1 MAITGNL
8 RTMQL
13 SELLQ
18 WLSMGQK
25 TGTLAI
31 RGTAGEKR
39 IYFQNGRIISSSS
52 TIEREYLG
60 HFLVSYGYI
69 TEEELTKAM
78 EVQEESKILLGK
90 ILVMIGAI
98 AEEDLVELI
107 RLKACETI
115 YDIFLWPEG
124 AFHFLDGEIPQR
136 PMVPIAIDVTGI
148 VMEGLRRY
156 DEWRRLKE
164 RIRSMR
170 DVPTVVAPV
179 SVESLA
185 EPQRVILRAID
196 GVRTLAE
203 IAEATHNPDFP
214 VAKLVFDL
222 LESGHVELAG
232 GPSGAAPKSSE
243 LTPEDPYETVFEE
256 AASPH
261 FEGVP
266 DTADELS
273 IPPPPAAPQNAPQ
286 KDFTRFLRRAP
297 ESGAPGLRPAGPVTT
312 SMAAPVAAP
321 PAAPPPSTSFRPAP
335 PAPAPVRPPASG
347 SLNAADRAASLLE
360 VGAPPA
366 SAPWPAPAASGTF
379 RPPSSGSFRPP
390 ASGAVRPPSSGS
402 FRPPASAAT
411 RGPSSTS
418 FGTSPPSSSAG
429 FPAPLPGA
437 SGGLVSPTAVPS
449 LTRPMEELMSWSFT
463 PNEAFILSR
472 INGLWDVRSIA
483 KISPFPEG
491 EVLRVFEKLHD
502 GGLIRWR

>member
-1 MAITGNL
+1 
-8 RTMQL
+8 MQL

-31 RGTAGEKR
+31 RGGAGEKR

-124 AFHFLDGEIPQR
+124 AFQFIDGEIPQR

-156 DEWRRLKE
+156 DEWQRIRE
-164 RIRSMR
+164 RIRSMKE
-170 DVPTVVAPV
+170 VPAIVAPV
-179 SVESLA
+179 AVDDLA
-185 EPQRVILRAID
+185 EPQRLILRAID
-196 GVRTLAE
+196 GIRSLAE

-214 VAKLVFDL
+214 VARLVFDL
-222 LESGHVELAG
+222 IESGHAELSTGSAV
-232 GPSGAAPKSSE
+232 APKSFD

-256 AASPH
+256 AATPH
-261 FEGVP
+261 FEGIP

-273 IPPPPAAPQNAPQ
+273 VPPPPPDGRPAPP
-286 KDFTRFLRRAP
+286 KDFTRFLRRSP
-297 ESGAPGLRPAGPVTT
+297 ESGTHVMRPPGPVTT

-321 PAAPPPSTSFRPAP
+321 PPAPPPSTSFRPA
-335 PAPAPVRPPASG
+335 AAASGSWRAPASG
-347 SLNAADRAASLLE
+347 SIRPAGPPTSSLFE
-360 VGAPPA
+360 VGAPPVSA
-366 SAPWPAPAASGTF
+366 SFRAAQGP
-379 RPPSSGSFRPP
+379 PPSTGSL
-390 ASGAVRPPSSGS
+390 AAPS
-402 FRPPASAAT
+402 
-411 RGPSSTS
+411 
-418 FGTSPPSSSAG
+418 
-429 FPAPLPGA
+429 PGA
-437 SGGLVSPTAVPS
+437 SGGLVAPTAVPS
-449 LTRPMEELMSWSFT
+449 LTRPMDELMSWSFT

>member
-31 RGTAGEKR
+31 RGGAGEKR

-78 EVQEESKILLGK
+78 EVQEESKILLGR

-124 AFHFLDGEIPQR
+124 AFQFIDGEIPQR

-148 VMEGLRRY
+148 VMEGLRRF
-156 DEWRRLKE
+156 DEWQRIRE
-164 RIRSMR
+164 RVRSMR
-170 DVPTVVAPV
+170 DVPTVIAPV
-179 SVESLA
+179 NVDDLA
-185 EPQRVILRAID
+185 EPQRLILGAMD
-196 GVRTLAE
+196 GIRSLAE
-203 IAEATHNPDFP
+203 IAVATHNSDFP
-214 VAKLVFDL
+214 VAKLAFDL
-222 LESGHVELAG
+222 LESGHVELGPAAEAG
-232 GPSGAAPKSSE
+232 APRSAE

-256 AASPH
+256 AATPH
-261 FEGVP
+261 FDGVT

-273 IPPPPAAPQNAPQ
+273 IPPPPAEGRGASQ
-286 KDFTRFLRRAP
+286 KDFTRFLRRGP
-297 ESGAPGLRPAGPVTT
+297 DSGSHGTRPTGPVTA
-312 SMAAPVAAP
+312 SMAAPVSAP
-321 PAAPPPSTSFRPAP
+321 PPLPPPSTSFRPDP
-335 PAPAPVRPPASG
+335 PASGPPRAPASG
-347 SLNAADRAASLLE
+347 SLRASGPPPSSFLD
-360 VGAPPA
+360 VGAPPGA
-366 SAPWPAPAASGTF
+366 APWPTLP
-379 RPPSSGSFRPP
+379 PPSGAFRT
-390 ASGAVRPPSSGS
+390 AGA
-402 FRPPASAAT
+402 
-411 RGPSSTS
+411 GPSSSASLRTPH
-418 FGTSPPSSSAG
+418 PPSSSQSLQG
-429 FPAPLPGA
+429 PRSGA
-437 SGGLVSPTAVPS
+437 SGSLIAPTSIPA
-449 LTRPMEELMSWSFT
+449 LTRPMDELMSWSFT

-472 INGLWDVRSIA
+472 INGLWDVRSIS

>member
-1 MAITGNL
+1 
-8 RTMQL
+8 MQL

-31 RGTAGEKR
+31 RGGAGEKR

-124 AFHFLDGEIPQR
+124 AFHFIDGEIPQR

-148 VMEGLRRY
+148 VMEGLRRF
-156 DEWRRLKE
+156 DEWQRLRE

-170 DVPTVVAPV
+170 DVPTVVAPDR
-179 SVESLA
+179 ESSRSP
-185 EPQRVILRAID
+185 EPQRIILRAID
-196 GVRTLAE
+196 GVRSLAE

-222 LESGHVELAG
+222 LESGHVELSSE
-232 GPSGAAPKSSE
+232 PAAVAPRSSE

-256 AASPH
+256 AATPH
-261 FEGVP
+261 FEGIS

-273 IPPPPAAPQNAPQ
+273 LPLRLPTAGPRRRRTSPASSAAAPTAARTRSVRRALSRRRWPPRSPAPPP
-286 KDFTRFLRRAP
+286 
-297 ESGAPGLRPAGPVTT
+297 
-312 SMAAPVAAP
+312 
-321 PAAPPPSTSFRPAP
+321 APPPSTSFRPAP
-335 PAPAPVRPPASG
+335 PV
-347 SLNAADRAASLLE
+347 
-360 VGAPPA
+360 
-366 SAPWPAPAASGTF
+366 SA
-379 RPPSSGSFRPP
+379 SFRPP
-390 ASGAVRPPSSGS
+390 ASRGSIRATAGVRRCPAAGLRLDPRLRPVGGVPPRDRRSARDRLPGPQRPPLPLRFRSSQPAGAPLRPPRRLRAAAGARRSSSG
-402 FRPPASAAT
+402 FLGSAA
-411 RGPSSTS
+411 RGLREASSQ
-418 FGTSPPSSSAG
+418 
-429 FPAPLPGA
+429 
-437 SGGLVSPTAVPS
+437 
-449 LTRPMEELMSWSFT
+449 RRR
-463 PNEAFILSR
+463 SR
-472 INGLWDVRSIA
+472 RSR
-483 KISPFPEG
+483 G
-491 EVLRVFEKLHD
+491 
-502 GGLIRWR
+502 RWRS

>member
-31 RGTAGEKR
+31 RGGSGEKR
-39 IYFQNGRIISSSS
+39 VYFQNGRIISSSS

-98 AEEDLVELI
+98 AEDDLVELI
-107 RLKACETI
+107 RIKACETI
-115 YDIFLWPEG
+115 FDIFLWPEG
-124 AFHFLDGEIPQR
+124 AFHFIDGEIPQR
-136 PMVPIAIDVTGI
+136 PMIPIAIDVTGI

-156 DEWRRLKE
+156 DEWQRLKE
-164 RIRSMR
+164 RIVSMH
-170 DVPTVVAPV
+170 DVPAIVAPI
-179 SVESLA
+179 SIESLG
-185 EPQRVILRAID
+185 EPQRIILRAID
-196 GVRTLAE
+196 GVRSLAE

-222 LESGHVELAG
+222 LESGHLTLS
-232 GPSGAAPKSSE
+232 SGVTPPRSSE
-243 LTPEDPYETVFEE
+243 LTPEDPYETVFAE
-256 AASPH
+256 AATPH
-261 FEGVP
+261 YSGVI
-266 DTADELS
+266 DTADELN
-273 IPPPPAAPQNAPQ
+273 IPPPPPPPSDGRPAPP
-286 KDFTRFLRRAP
+286 KDFTRFLRRGP
-297 ESGAPGLRPAGPVTT
+297 DSGTHAGRTQGPITT
-312 SMAAPVAAP
+312 SMPAATFAP
-321 PAAPPPSTSFRPAP
+321 PPAPPPSTSFRPAP
-335 PAPAPVRPPASG
+335 PVAAPVQPPATGSFQAPDRSAAAFLEMGAPPSSVPWPPAPSPAPPPSG
-347 SLNAADRAASLLE
+347 VFRSAPTATT
-360 VGAPPA
+360 PPA
-366 SAPWPAPAASGTF
+366 SATFRAPQSTSQPPAPSY
-379 RPPSSGSFRPP
+379 GSLQ
-390 ASGAVRPPSSGS
+390 
-402 FRPPASAAT
+402 
-411 RGPSSTS
+411 GPSST
-418 FGTSPPSSSAG
+418 GSSSP
-429 FPAPLPGA
+429 FA
-437 SGGLVSPTAVPS
+437 SSAIPS

-491 EVLRVFEKLHD
+491 EVRRVFEKLHD

>member
-31 RGTAGEKR
+31 RGGAGEKR

-124 AFHFLDGEIPQR
+124 AFNFIDGEIPQR
-136 PMVPIAIDVTGI
+136 PMIPIAIDVTGI
-148 VMEGLRRY
+148 VMEWLRRF
-156 DEWRRLKE
+156 DEWQRVKE

-179 SVESLA
+179 SVDTLS

-196 GVRTLAE
+196 GFRTLAG

-222 LESGHVELAG
+222 LESGHLELSQV
-232 GPSGAAPKSSE
+232 PTVAAPRSSE

-256 AASPH
+256 AATPH
-261 FEGVP
+261 FEGIP
-266 DTADELS
+266 DTVDDLN
-273 IPPPPAAPQNAPQ
+273 IPPPPPAARPAAP
-286 KDFTRFLRRAP
+286 KDFTRFLRRGPDSSA
-297 ESGAPGLRPAGPVTT
+297 GFRPQGPVTT
-312 SMAAPVAAP
+312 SMAGAPAFAP
-321 PAAPPPSTSFRPAP
+321 PPAPPPSTSFHP
-335 PAPAPVRPPASG
+335 PPPVSGAFRRPASG
-347 SLNAADRAASLLE
+347 SLRVSGPSSASLLE
-360 VGAPPA
+360 IGAPPA
-366 SAPWPAPAASGTF
+366 SVPWPVSRPSSGTF
-379 RPPSSGSFRPP
+379 RRATTPPKSSDSLRPASPPPSS
-390 ASGAVRPPSSGS
+390 ASGLSVPP
-402 FRPPASAAT
+402 
-411 RGPSSTS
+411 
-418 FGTSPPSSSAG
+418 
-429 FPAPLPGA
+429 PGA
-437 SGGLVSPTAVPS
+437 SGGLIAPTAIPS

>member
-31 RGTAGEKR
+31 RGGSGEKR
-39 IYFQNGRIISSSS
+39 VYFQNGRIISSSS

-107 RLKACETI
+107 RIKACETI

-124 AFHFLDGEIPQR
+124 AFHFIDGEIPQR
-136 PMVPIAIDVTGI
+136 PMIPIAIDVTGI

-156 DEWRRLKE
+156 DEWQRLKE
-164 RIRSMR
+164 RIVSMR
-170 DVPTVVAPV
+170 DVPSIVAPV
-179 SVESLA
+179 AVENLG
-185 EPQRVILRAID
+185 EPQRIILRAID
-196 GVRTLAE
+196 GIRSLAE

-222 LESGHVELAG
+222 LESGHLDLSTG
-232 GPSGAAPKSSE
+232 FAPPRSAE
-243 LTPEDPYETVFEE
+243 LTPEDPYETVFAE
-256 AASPH
+256 AATPH
-261 FEGVP
+261 FEGVL
-266 DTADELS
+266 DTADELN
-273 IPPPPAAPQNAPQ
+273 IPPPPDGRPAPP
-286 KDFTRFLRRAP
+286 KDFTRFLRRGP
-297 ESGAPGLRPAGPVTT
+297 DSGTHAVRPQGGPVTT
-312 SMAAPVAAP
+312 SITAPVGALP
-321 PAAPPPSTSFRPAP
+321 PAPPPSTSFRPGP
-335 PAPAPVRPPASG
+335 PVSAPVRPPATG
-347 SLNAADRAASLLE
+347 SFQTTDRSAASFLE
-360 VGAPPA
+360 IGAPP
-366 SAPWPAPAASGTF
+366 SSVPWPPAPPPSGVLRSSQAAAPPPAPASF
-379 RPPSSGSFRPP
+379 RTLQPVPQSPPPSQSSLP
-390 ASGAVRPPSSGS
+390 AP
-402 FRPPASAAT
+402 
-411 RGPSSTS
+411 
-418 FGTSPPSSSAG
+418 SSAG
-429 FPAPLPGA
+429 PWSSIATSA
-437 SGGLVSPTAVPS
+437 IPS

-472 INGLWDVRSIA
+472 INGLWDIRSIA

-491 EVLRVFEKLHD
+491 EVRRVFEKLHD

>member
-1 MAITGNL
+1 
-8 RTMQL
+8 MQL

-31 RGTAGEKR
+31 RGGAGEKR

-98 AEEDLVELI
+98 AEDDLVELI

-124 AFHFLDGEIPQR
+124 AFQFIDGEIPQR

-156 DEWRRLKE
+156 DEWQRIRH
-164 RIRSMR
+164 RIRSLH
-170 DVPTVVAPV
+170 DVPTIVAPV
-179 SVESLA
+179 DVETLT
-185 EPQRVILRAID
+185 EPHRLILLAID
-196 GVRTLAE
+196 GLRSLAE
-203 IAEATHNPDFP
+203 IATATHNSDFP
-214 VAKLVFDL
+214 VARLVFEL
-222 LESGHVELAG
+222 IESGHAELSPAK
-232 GPSGAAPKSSE
+232 AVVAPKSSE

-256 AASPH
+256 AATPH

-273 IPPPPAAPQNAPQ
+273 IPPPPAEGRAAPQ
-286 KDFTRFLRRAP
+286 KDFARFLRRGP
-297 ESGAPGLRPAGPVTT
+297 DSGTHRVRQAGPITT
-312 SMAAPVAAP
+312 SLAAPVAAP
-321 PAAPPPSTSFRPAP
+321 PPAPPPSTSFRPAP
-335 PAPAPVRPPASG
+335 PAAASAGPPPSG
-347 SLNAADRAASLLE
+347 SLRVSGPSAASLLE
-360 VGAPPA
+360 VGAPP
-366 SAPWPAPAASGTF
+366 SNVPWPAPPSGGFRAPGASA
-379 RPPSSGSFRPP
+379 P
-390 ASGAVRPPSSGS
+390 ASGAFRDPGVSGPPSSTALRSPSSPPGS
-402 FRPPASAAT
+402 QGRLPIPASAS
-411 RGPSSTS
+411 GST
-418 FGTSPPSSSAG
+418 FA
-429 FPAPLPGA
+429 
-437 SGGLVSPTAVPS
+437 PTAIPS

>member
-31 RGTAGEKR
+31 RGGSGEKR
-39 IYFQNGRIISSSS
+39 VYFQNGRIISSSS

-107 RLKACETI
+107 RIKACETI
-115 YDIFLWPEG
+115 FDIFLWPEG
-124 AFHFLDGEIPQR
+124 AFHFIDGEIPQR
-136 PMVPIAIDVTGI
+136 PMIPIAIDVTGI

-156 DEWRRLKE
+156 DEWQRLKD
-164 RIRSMR
+164 RIVSMR
-170 DVPTVVAPV
+170 DVPSVVAPV
-179 SVESLA
+179 AIENLG
-185 EPQRVILRAID
+185 EPQRIILRAID
-196 GVRTLAE
+196 GVRSLAE

-222 LESGHVELAG
+222 LESGHLALS
-232 GPSGAAPKSSE
+232 SGFVPPRSSE
-243 LTPEDPYETVFEE
+243 LTPEDPYENVFAE
-256 AASPH
+256 AATPH
-261 FEGVP
+261 YSGVI
-266 DTADELS
+266 DTADELN
-273 IPPPPAAPQNAPQ
+273 IPPPPPDGRPAPP
-286 KDFTRFLRRAP
+286 KDFTRFLRRGP
-297 ESGAPGLRPAGPVTT
+297 DSGTNAARAQGPVTT
-312 SMAAPVAAP
+312 SMAAADFAP
-321 PAAPPPSTSFRPAP
+321 PAAPPPSTSFRPSPPVAAPHQAPTTGSFQAPDRSANSFLEMGAPPSSVPWP
-335 PAPAPVRPPASG
+335 PAPPPSGVFRTSPSATAAPTSVTF
-347 SLNAADRAASLLE
+347 RAAQSHGQSPPPSQTGLP
-360 VGAPPA
+360 APPSTGSA
-366 SAPWPAPAASGTF
+366 SPFA
-379 RPPSSGSFRPP
+379 
-390 ASGAVRPPSSGS
+390 
-402 FRPPASAAT
+402 
-411 RGPSSTS
+411 
-418 FGTSPPSSSAG
+418 SSAI
-429 FPAPLPGA
+429 
-437 SGGLVSPTAVPS
+437 PS

-491 EVLRVFEKLHD
+491 EVRRVFEKLHD

>member
-31 RGTAGEKR
+31 RGVAGEKR
-39 IYFQNGRIISSSS
+39 VYFQNGRIISSSS

-107 RLKACETI
+107 RIKACETI

-124 AFHFLDGEIPQR
+124 AFQFIDGEIPQR

-156 DEWRRLKE
+156 DEWQ
-164 RIRSMR
+164 RIRHRVPSMK
-170 DVPTVVAPV
+170 DVPAVVAPV
-179 SVESLA
+179 PVDSLA
-185 EPQRVILRAID
+185 EPQRLILRAID
-196 GVRTLAE
+196 GVRSLAE
-203 IAEATHNPDFP
+203 IAETTHNPDFP

-222 LESGHVELAG
+222 LESGHVELAA
-232 GPSGAAPKSSE
+232 PALPGAPRSSE
-243 LTPEDPYETVFEE
+243 LTPEDPYEAVFEE
-256 AASPH
+256 AAAP

-266 DTADELS
+266 DTADE
-273 IPPPPAAPQNAPQ
+273 IPPPPAPPVVPV
-286 KDFTRFLRRAP
+286 KDFTRFLRRGPDSSSPPHAM
-297 ESGAPGLRPAGPVTT
+297 RPAGPVTT
-312 SMAAPVAAP
+312 SLAAPVAAP
-321 PAAPPPSTSFRPAP
+321 PPPPPPSTSFRSS
-335 PAPAPVRPPASG
+335 APASASLGPAAPASGGFRPPASG
-347 SLNAADRAASLLE
+347 SIPPPSASSLVD

-366 SAPWPAPAASGTF
+366 TMPRWDAPPVSGGLRAQRAPSSGSIAAPAPAPAAG
-379 RPPSSGSFRPP
+379 PPSLG
-390 ASGAVRPPSSGS
+390 
-402 FRPPASAAT
+402 
-411 RGPSSTS
+411 
-418 FGTSPPSSSAG
+418 G
-429 FPAPLPGA
+429 FPAA
-437 SGGLVSPTAVPS
+437 GLVAPSSVPT

-472 INGLWDVRSIA
+472 INGMWDVRSIA
-483 KISPFPEG
+483 KISPFPEA
-491 EVLRVFEKLHD
+491 EVVRVFEKLHD

>member
-31 RGTAGEKR
+31 RGGAGEKR

-124 AFHFLDGEIPQR
+124 AFQFLDGEIPQR
-136 PMVPIAIDVTGI
+136 PMIPIAIDVTGI

-156 DEWRRLKE
+156 DEWRRIRERLPSMKE
-164 RIRSMR
+164 
-170 DVPTVVAPV
+170 VPVVVAPV
-179 SVESLA
+179 DLESLA
-185 EPQRVILRAID
+185 EPQRLILEAID
-196 GVRTLAE
+196 GVRSLAAV
-203 IAEATHNPDFP
+203 AEATHNPDFP

-222 LESGHVELAG
+222 LETGHVELAAPH
-232 GPSGAAPKSSE
+232 GPAAPRSSE

-256 AASPH
+256 AATPH
-261 FEGVP
+261 FEGLS

-273 IPPPPAAPQNAPQ
+273 LPPAPAAGRPAPP
-286 KDFTRFLRRAP
+286 KDFTKFLRRGP
-297 ESGAPGLRPAGPVTT
+297 DSGSHAVRPAGPVTT
-312 SMAAPVAAP
+312 SIAAPVAAP
-321 PAAPPPSTSFRPAP
+321 PPLPPPSTSFRPAP
-335 PAPAPVRPPASG
+335 PVSGSVRPPSTG
-347 SLNAADRAASLLE
+347 SFRAAGPSAASLLE
-360 VGAPPA
+360 IGAPPA
-366 SAPWPAPAASGTF
+366 SVPWPSAPPPSTTLRAPQAPDASPPASVSFRAARASSP
-379 RPPSSGSFRPP
+379 PPSSQQ
-390 ASGAVRPPSSGS
+390 
-402 FRPPASAAT
+402 
-411 RGPSSTS
+411 GPV
-418 FGTSPPSSSAG
+418 SPP
-429 FPAPLPGA
+429 PGA
-437 SGGLVSPTAVPS
+437 SGGLIAPSAVPS
-449 LTRPMEELMSWSFT
+449 LTRPMEDLMSWSFT

>member
-31 RGTAGEKR
+31 RGGAGEKR

-69 TEEELTKAM
+69 TDEELTKAM

-90 ILVMIGAI
+90 ILVMIGAV

-124 AFHFLDGEIPQR
+124 AFQFIDGEIPQR
-136 PMVPIAIDVTGI
+136 PMVAIAIDVTGI

-156 DEWRRLKE
+156 DEWQRLKE
-164 RIRSMR
+164 RIRSMH
-170 DVPTVVAPV
+170 DVPSIVAPV
-179 SVESLA
+179 AVDMLP
-185 EPQRVILRAID
+185 EPQRLILRAVD
-196 GVRTLAE
+196 GVRSLAE

-222 LESGHVELAG
+222 LESGHVELAAAAD
-232 GPSGAAPKSSE
+232 SAPKSSE

-256 AASPH
+256 AATPH

-266 DTADELS
+266 DTADELNL
-273 IPPPPAAPQNAPQ
+273 PLAPPPARTAAQ
-286 KDFTRFLRRAP
+286 KDFTRFLRRGP
-297 ESGAPGLRPAGPVTT
+297 DSGAHAVRPPGPVTT
-312 SMAAPVAAP
+312 SIAAPVAAP
-321 PAAPPPSTSFRPAP
+321 PPAPPPSTSFRPSPPSSTGFRPAP
-335 PAPAPVRPPASG
+335 PVAEPVLAPSTGSFRAPDLP
-347 SLNAADRAASLLE
+347 AASFLE
-360 VGAPPA
+360 IGAPPA
-366 SAPWPAPAASGTF
+366 SVPWPPAPPLSTSFRAAPSAAPPPSVSL
-379 RPPSSGSFRPP
+379 RAPQAPPPSSTGFAAPP
-390 ASGAVRPPSSGS
+390 PGSSG
-402 FRPPASAAT
+402 
-411 RGPSSTS
+411 GM
-418 FGTSPPSSSAG
+418 FG
-429 FPAPLPGA
+429 
-437 SGGLVSPTAVPS
+437 PTAIPS

-491 EVLRVFEKLHD
+491 EVVRVFQKLHD

>member
-1 MAITGNL
+1 
-8 RTMQL
+8 MQL

-31 RGTAGEKR
+31 RGGAGEKR
-39 IYFQNGRIISSSS
+39 VYFQNGRIISSSS

-69 TEEELTKAM
+69 TDEELTKAM

-124 AFHFLDGEIPQR
+124 AFQFIDGEIPRR

-148 VMEGLRRY
+148 VMEGLRRF
-156 DEWRRLKE
+156 DEWQ
-164 RIRSMR
+164 RIRQKVPSMR
-170 DVPTVVAPV
+170 YVPSVVAPV
-179 SVESLA
+179 AVDELA
-185 EPQRVILRAID
+185 EPQRLILRAID
-196 GVRTLAE
+196 GVRTLAQ

-214 VAKLVFDL
+214 VARLVFDL
-222 LESGHVELAG
+222 LESGHVEL
-232 GPSGAAPKSSE
+232 SAAPDGPPKSFD
-243 LTPEDPYETVFEE
+243 LTPEDPYETVFED
-256 AASPH
+256 AAVPP
-261 FEGVP
+261 FEGVT

-273 IPPPPAAPQNAPQ
+273 IPPPPADGRPLPQ
-286 KDFTRFLRRAP
+286 KDFTRFLRRGP
-297 ESGAPGLRPAGPVTT
+297 DSGAHVTRPQGPVTT

-321 PAAPPPSTSFRPAP
+321 PPAPPPSTSFRPVPASPASLRP
-335 PAPAPVRPPASG
+335 PASGPLRPPASG
-347 SLNAADRAASLLE
+347 SFRTAGPPSSSLVD
-360 VGAPPA
+360 VGAPPL
-366 SAPWPAPAASGTF
+366 SGGYQAPAGPPPSTGSLPAPAT
-379 RPPSSGSFRPP
+379 GSF
-390 ASGAVRPPSSGS
+390 A
-402 FRPPASAAT
+402 
-411 RGPSSTS
+411 GPV
-418 FGTSPPSSSAG
+418 A
-429 FPAPLPGA
+429 
-437 SGGLVSPTAVPS
+437 PTAVPT
-449 LTRPMEELMSWSFT
+449 LTRPMDELMSWSFT

>member
-31 RGTAGEKR
+31 RGVAGEKR
-39 IYFQNGRIISSSS
+39 VYFQNGRIISSSS

-69 TEEELTKAM
+69 TDEELTKAM

-107 RLKACETI
+107 RIKACETI

-124 AFHFLDGEIPQR
+124 AFQFIDGEIPQR
-136 PMVPIAIDVTGI
+136 PMVSIAIDVTGI

-156 DEWRRLKE
+156 DEWQ
-164 RIRSMR
+164 RIRQRIPSMK
-170 DVPTVVAPV
+170 DVPAVVAPV
-179 SVESLA
+179 PVESLA
-185 EPQRVILRAID
+185 EPQRLILRAID

-214 VAKLVFDL
+214 VAKLAFDL
-222 LESGHVELAG
+222 LESGHVELAA
-232 GPSGAAPKSSE
+232 PALPGAPRSSE
-243 LTPEDPYETVFEE
+243 LTPEDPYEPVFAE
-256 AASPH
+256 AAAP
-261 FEGVP
+261 FDGVP
-266 DTADELS
+266 DTADEL
-273 IPPPPAAPQNAPQ
+273 PAPPAPPVVPV
-286 KDFTRFLRRAP
+286 KDFTRFLRRGP
-297 ESGAPGLRPAGPVTT
+297 DSGSQTHATRPAGPVTT
-312 SMAAPVAAP
+312 SLAAPVAAP
-321 PAAPPPSTSFRPAP
+321 PPLPPPSTSFRSAAP
-335 PAPAPVRPPASG
+335 TSGALGAAPPASG
-347 SLNAADRAASLLE
+347 RSRAASGGPVPPPSVSSL
-360 VGAPPA
+360 VDIGAPPA
-366 SAPWPAPAASGTF
+366 AMPRWDAPPVSGSFRAA
-379 RPPSSGSFRPP
+379 RPPSSTSVTAPSPAP
-390 ASGAVRPPSSGS
+390 ASGPQ
-402 FRPPASAAT
+402 
-411 RGPSSTS
+411 S
-418 FGTSPPSSSAG
+418 FGSVPSG
-429 FPAPLPGA
+429 NLVAP
-437 SGGLVSPTAVPS
+437 SAVPT

-483 KISPFPEG
+483 KISPFPEA
-491 EVLRVFEKLHD
+491 EVVRVFEKLHD

>member
-25 TGTLAI
+25 TGTLVI
-31 RGTAGEKR
+31 RGGAGEKR

-124 AFHFLDGEIPQR
+124 AFQFIDGEIPQR

-148 VMEGLRRY
+148 VMEGLRRF
-156 DEWRRLKE
+156 DEWRRIRE
-164 RIRSMR
+164 RIPSMR
-170 DVPTVVAPV
+170 EVPAVVAPV
-179 SVESLA
+179 DVESLG
-185 EPQRVILRAID
+185 EPQRLILRAID
-196 GVRTLAE
+196 GTRSLAA
-203 IAEATHNPDFP
+203 IAEGTHNPDFP
-214 VAKLVFDL
+214 VARLVFDL
-222 LESGHVELAG
+222 LESGHVELC
-232 GPSGAAPKSSE
+232 APGEATPPRSSE

-256 AASPH
+256 AATPH

-266 DTADELS
+266 DTADELN
-273 IPPPPAAPQNAPQ
+273 IAPAPAPP
-286 KDFTRFLRRAP
+286 KDFTRFLRRGP
-297 ESGAPGLRPAGPVTT
+297 DSGAHAARPAGPVTT
-312 SMAAPVAAP
+312 SLAAPSVAP
-321 PAAPPPSTSFRPAP
+321 PPAPPPSTSFHPAP
-335 PAPAPVRPPASG
+335 PAPPAVRPPATG
-347 SLNAADRAASLLE
+347 SFRAAGPSAASLLE
-360 VGAPPA
+360 VGAPP
-366 SAPWPAPAASGTF
+366 SSIPWPAAPPLSTAFRAA
-379 RPPSSGSFRPP
+379 PPSPSGP
-390 ASGAVRPPSSGS
+390 PPSVAT
-402 FRPPASAAT
+402 RVPPASA
-411 RGPSSTS
+411 P
-418 FGTSPPSSSAG
+418 PPSSSTFRTARPSPPPSLQG
-429 FPAPLPGA
+429 LGAPPPGA
-437 SGGLVSPTAVPS
+437 SGSLIAPSAIPT

>member
-31 RGTAGEKR
+31 RGGSGEKR
-39 IYFQNGRIISSSS
+39 VYFQNGRIISSSS

-115 YDIFLWPEG
+115 FDIFLWPEG
-124 AFHFLDGEIPQR
+124 AFHFIDGEIPQR
-136 PMVPIAIDVTGI
+136 PMIPIAVDVTGI

-156 DEWRRLKE
+156 DEWQRLKE
-164 RIRSMR
+164 RIVSMR
-170 DVPTVVAPV
+170 DVPSVIAPV
-179 SVESLA
+179 AVDNLG
-185 EPQRVILRAID
+185 EPQRIILRAID
-196 GVRTLAE
+196 GVRSLAE

-222 LESGHVELAG
+222 LESGHLDLS
-232 GPSGAAPKSSE
+232 SGFAPPRSSE
-243 LTPEDPYETVFEE
+243 LTPEDPYETVFAE
-256 AASPH
+256 AATPH
-261 FEGVP
+261 LDGVL
-266 DTADELS
+266 DIADELN
-273 IPPPPAAPQNAPQ
+273 IPPPPDGRPAPP
-286 KDFTRFLRRAP
+286 KDFTRFLRRGP
-297 ESGAPGLRPAGPVTT
+297 DSGTHAARPHGPVTT
-312 SMAAPVAAP
+312 SIAAPVAAP
-321 PAAPPPSTSFRPAP
+321 PPAPPPSTSFRPAP
-335 PAPAPVRPPASG
+335 PVATLVRPPATG
-347 SLNAADRAASLLE
+347 SFQTTDRSAASFLE
-360 VGAPPA
+360 MGAPP
-366 SAPWPAPAASGTF
+366 STVPWPPARSPSGEF
-379 RPPSSGSFRPP
+379 RPAP
-390 ASGAVRPPSSGS
+390 
-402 FRPPASAAT
+402 SAAA
-411 RGPSSTS
+411 PPP
-418 FGTSPPSSSAG
+418 SPPSSQSGLPPPSSSG
-429 FPAPLPGA
+429 F
-437 SGGLVSPTAVPS
+437 SSPVATTGIPS

-491 EVLRVFEKLHD
+491 EVRRVFEKLQD

>member
-31 RGTAGEKR
+31 RGGAGEKR

-115 YDIFLWPEG
+115 FDIFLWPEG
-124 AFHFLDGEIPQR
+124 AFHFIDGEIPQR
-136 PMVPIAIDVTGI
+136 PMIPIAIDVTGI
-148 VMEGLRRY
+148 VMEGLRRF
-156 DEWRRLKE
+156 DEWQRLKE

-170 DVPTVVAPV
+170 DVPTVVAPIP
-179 SVESLA
+179 VESLS
-185 EPQRVILRAID
+185 EPQRLILRAID
-196 GVRTLAE
+196 GIRSLAE

-214 VAKLVFDL
+214 VAKLVFDF
-222 LESGHVELAG
+222 LESGHVELSAE
-232 GPSGAAPKSSE
+232 PPAAPPRSSE
-243 LTPEDPYETVFEE
+243 LTPEDPYETVFAE
-256 AASPH
+256 AATPH
-261 FEGVP
+261 FEGIL

-273 IPPPPAAPQNAPQ
+273 LPPPPPDGRSAPP
-286 KDFTRFLRRAP
+286 KDFTRFLRRGP
-297 ESGAPGLRPAGPVTT
+297 DSGAHALRPQGPVTT

-321 PAAPPPSTSFRPAP
+321 PPAPPPSTSFRPSP
-335 PAPAPVRPPASG
+335 PVSGPLRPPATG
-347 SLNAADRAASLLE
+347 SFHTTDRSAASFLE
-360 VGAPPA
+360 IGAPPA
-366 SAPWPAPAASGTF
+366 SVPWPVSPPSTTSL
-379 RPPSSGSFRPP
+379 RPPQTPASPPPSASIRGREAPPPSMSFRGREAP
-390 ASGAVRPPSSGS
+390 
-402 FRPPASAAT
+402 
-411 RGPSSTS
+411 PSSTS
-418 FGTSPPSSSAG
+418 GFSAPP
-429 FPAPLPGA
+429 PGA
-437 SGGLVSPTAVPS
+437 SGSVIVPTAVPS

-463 PNEAFILSR
+463 PDEAFILSR
-472 INGLWDVRSIA
+472 INGLWDIRSIA

>member
-1 MAITGNL
+1 
-8 RTMQL
+8 MQL

-31 RGTAGEKR
+31 RGGAGEKR

-124 AFHFLDGEIPQR
+124 AFQFIDGEIPQR

-148 VMEGLRRY
+148 VMEGLRRF
-156 DEWRRLKE
+156 DEWQRIRE
-164 RIRSMR
+164 RIRTMNE
-170 DVPTVVAPV
+170 VPAIVAPV
-179 SVESLA
+179 AVEDFS
-185 EPQRVILRAID
+185 EPQRLVLRAID
-196 GVRTLAE
+196 GVRSLAD
-203 IAEATHNPDFP
+203 IAVATHNPDFP
-214 VAKLVFDL
+214 VARLVFDL
-222 LESGHVELAG
+222 LESGHVELSETPAG
-232 GPSGAAPKSSE
+232 GAPKSLD
-243 LTPEDPYETVFEE
+243 LTPEDPYETIFEE
-256 AASPH
+256 AATPH
-261 FEGVP
+261 FEGIP

-273 IPPPPAAPQNAPQ
+273 IPPPPQDGRPAPQ
-286 KDFTRFLRRAP
+286 KDFTRFLRRSP
-297 ESGAPGLRPAGPVTT
+297 ESGAHAMRPAGPVTA

-321 PAAPPPSTSFRPAP
+321 PPAPPPSTSFRPA
-335 PAPAPVRPPASG
+335 AAASDSSRPPASG
-347 SLNAADRAASLLE
+347 ILRPAGPSSASLFE
-360 VGAPPA
+360 VGAPPSTA
-366 SAPWPAPAASGTF
+366 GVRAPQPAP
-379 RPPSSGSFRPP
+379 RSSG
-390 ASGAVRPPSSGS
+390 
-402 FRPPASAAT
+402 
-411 RGPSSTS
+411 
-418 FGTSPPSSSAG
+418 G
-429 FPAPLPGA
+429 FPAPPPGA
-437 SGGLVSPTAVPS
+437 SGGAIAPTAIPS
-449 LTRPMEELMSWSFT
+449 LTRPMDELMSWSFT

-472 INGLWDVRSIA
+472 INGLWDVRCIA

>member
-31 RGTAGEKR
+31 RGGAGEKR

-124 AFHFLDGEIPQR
+124 AFQFIDGEIPQR

-156 DEWRRLKE
+156 DEWQRIRE
-164 RIRSMR
+164 RIRSMKE
-170 DVPTVVAPV
+170 VPAIVAPV
-179 SVESLA
+179 AVDDLA
-185 EPQRVILRAID
+185 EPQRLILRAID
-196 GVRTLAE
+196 GIRSLAE

-214 VAKLVFDL
+214 VARLVFDL
-222 LESGHVELAG
+222 LESGHVELSAG
-232 GPSGAAPKSSE
+232 PAAAPKSSE
-243 LTPEDPYETVFEE
+243 LTPEDPYETIFEE
-256 AASPH
+256 AATPH
-261 FEGVP
+261 FEGIS

-273 IPPPPAAPQNAPQ
+273 IPPPPDGRAVPQ
-286 KDFTRFLRRAP
+286 KDFTRFLRRGP
-297 ESGAPGLRPAGPVTT
+297 DSGAQVTRPQGPVTT

-321 PAAPPPSTSFRPAP
+321 PPAPPPSTSFRPA
-335 PAPAPVRPPASG
+335 AAASGSWRAPASG
-347 SLNAADRAASLLE
+347 SIRAAGPPSSSLFE
-360 VGAPPA
+360 VGAPP
-366 SAPWPAPAASGTF
+366 
-379 RPPSSGSFRPP
+379 
-390 ASGAVRPPSSGS
+390 V
-402 FRPPASAAT
+402 
-411 RGPSSTS
+411 STS
-418 FGTSPPSSSAG
+418 FRAAQGPPPSTGSLA
-429 FPAPLPGA
+429 APSPGA
-437 SGGLVSPTAVPS
+437 SGGPVAPTAIPS
-449 LTRPMEELMSWSFT
+449 LTRPMDELMSWSFT

>member
-1 MAITGNL
+1 
-8 RTMQL
+8 MQL

-31 RGTAGEKR
+31 RGGAGEKR

-124 AFHFLDGEIPQR
+124 AFQFLDGEIPQR

-148 VMEGLRRY
+148 VMEGLRRF
-156 DEWRRLKE
+156 DEWQRIRG
-164 RIRSMR
+164 RIRSQR
-170 DVPTVVAPV
+170 DVPTIVAPV
-179 SVESLA
+179 DVESLA
-185 EPQRVILRAID
+185 EPHRLILRAID
-196 GVRTLAE
+196 GVRSLAE
-203 IAEATHNPDFP
+203 IATATHNPEFP
-214 VAKLVFDL
+214 VARLVFDL
-222 LESGHVELAG
+222 LESGHVELTPA
-232 GPSGAAPKSSE
+232 PALAAPKSSE

-256 AASPH
+256 AATPH

-266 DTADELS
+266 DTADELPL
-273 IPPPPAAPQNAPQ
+273 PPPPEGRTAPS
-286 KDFTRFLRRAP
+286 KDFARFLRRGP
-297 ESGAPGLRPAGPVTT
+297 DSGSHRARPAGPVTT
-312 SMAAPVAAP
+312 SFAAPVAAP
-321 PAAPPPSTSFRPAP
+321 PAPPPSTSFRPSSSASAGP
-335 PAPAPVRPPASG
+335 PTSG
-347 SLNAADRAASLLE
+347 SLRIGAPSAASLLE

-366 SAPWPAPAASGTF
+366 NVPWPAPVSGAFRVPAQAGPSSASLRAPAPQG
-379 RPPSSGSFRPP
+379 PPSSVSLRSP
-390 ASGAVRPPSSGS
+390 A
-402 FRPPASAAT
+402 
-411 RGPSSTS
+411 
-418 FGTSPPSSSAG
+418 SPPSSQTGLAV
-429 FPAPLPGA
+429 PASA
-437 SGGLVSPTAVPS
+437 SGSTFAPTAIPS

>member
-31 RGTAGEKR
+31 RGGAGEKR
-39 IYFQNGRIISSSS
+39 VYFQNGRIISSSS

-60 HFLVSYGYI
+60 HFLVAYGYI

-124 AFHFLDGEIPQR
+124 AFHFIDGEIPQR
-136 PMVPIAIDVTGI
+136 PMIPIAIDVAGI
-148 VMEGLRRY
+148 VMEGLRRF
-156 DEWRRLKE
+156 DEWQRLRE
-164 RIRSMR
+164 RVRSMHE
-170 DVPTVVAPV
+170 VPTIVAPV
-179 SVESLA
+179 AVDALA
-185 EPQRVILRAID
+185 EPQRLILRAID
-196 GVRTLAE
+196 GLRSLAA

-222 LESGHVELAG
+222 LESGHAELSACPPAG
-232 GPSGAAPKSSE
+232 APPSSE
-243 LTPEDPYETVFEE
+243 LTPEDPYETVFED
-256 AASPH
+256 AATPP
-261 FEGVP
+261 FEGVA
-266 DTADELS
+266 DIVDELN
-273 IPPPPAAPQNAPQ
+273 IPPPPPAAHPLAP
-286 KDFTRFLRRAP
+286 KDFSRFLRRTP
-297 ESGAPGLRPAGPVTT
+297 EGTAHVTRPQGPVTT
-312 SMAAPVAAP
+312 SLAAPVGAP
-321 PAAPPPSTSFRPAP
+321 PSAPPPSTSFRPG
-335 PAPAPVRPPASG
+335 PPASG
-347 SLNAADRAASLLE
+347 ALRAPSSGSLRVPGASAASLFE

-366 SAPWPAPAASGTF
+366 NVPWPVG
-379 RPPSSGSFRPP
+379 PPPSGSFRAAQAPPPSYGSLRPSQPPPSTVSGPP
-390 ASGAVRPPSSGS
+390 A
-402 FRPPASAAT
+402 
-411 RGPSSTS
+411 
-418 FGTSPPSSSAG
+418 
-429 FPAPLPGA
+429 APPGA
-437 SGGLVSPTAVPS
+437 SGALIAATAIPA

>member
-31 RGTAGEKR
+31 RGGSGEKR

-115 YDIFLWPEG
+115 FDIFLWPEG
-124 AFHFLDGEIPQR
+124 AFHFIDGEIPQR
-136 PMVPIAIDVTGI
+136 PMIPIAIDVTGI

-156 DEWRRLKE
+156 DEWQRLKE
-164 RIRSMR
+164 RIVSMR

-179 SVESLA
+179 AADSLA
-185 EPQRVILRAID
+185 EPQRIILRSID
-196 GVRTLAE
+196 GVRNLAE

-222 LESGHVELAG
+222 LESGHVSLA
-232 GPSGAAPKSSE
+232 SASSIAPPRSSE

-256 AASPH
+256 AATPH
-261 FEGVP
+261 FEGMP
-266 DTADELS
+266 DTADELN
-273 IPPPPAAPQNAPQ
+273 IPPPPADARPAPQ
-286 KDFTRFLRRAP
+286 KDFTRFLRRGP
-297 ESGAPGLRPAGPVTT
+297 DSSGHMARPPGPVTT
-312 SMAAPVAAP
+312 SMSAPVAAP
-321 PAAPPPSTSFRPAP
+321 PPVPPPSTSFRPSP
-335 PAPAPVRPPASG
+335 PVSSPVPAPTSG
-347 SLNAADRAASLLE
+347 SFRSTDRSAASFLE

-366 SAPWPAPAASGTF
+366 SVPW
-379 RPPSSGSFRPP
+379 
-390 ASGAVRPPSSGS
+390 
-402 FRPPASAAT
+402 PPASAVFRSPQPAQAPPVSVSV
-411 RGPSSTS
+411 RGPQSPPSSQSGLPAPSSTS
-418 FGTSPPSSSAG
+418 FSSAI
-429 FPAPLPGA
+429 AA
-437 SGGLVSPTAVPS
+437 SSIPS

-491 EVLRVFEKLHD
+491 EVRRVFEKLHD

>member
-1 MAITGNL
+1 
-8 RTMQL
+8 MQL

-31 RGTAGEKR
+31 RGSAGEKR

-124 AFHFLDGEIPQR
+124 AFQFLDGEIPQR

-148 VMEGLRRY
+148 VMEGLRRF
-156 DEWRRLKE
+156 DEWQRIRG
-164 RIRSMR
+164 RIRSLR
-170 DVPTVVAPV
+170 DVPSIVAPV
-179 SVESLA
+179 DVESLT
-185 EPQRVILRAID
+185 EPHRLILRAID
-196 GVRTLAE
+196 GVRSLAE
-203 IAEATHNPDFP
+203 IATATHNSDFP
-214 VAKLVFDL
+214 VARLVFDL
-222 LESGHVELAG
+222 IESGHVELA
-232 GPSGAAPKSSE
+232 PATAVAAPKSSE

-256 AASPH
+256 AATPS

-266 DTADELS
+266 DTADELPL
-273 IPPPPAAPQNAPQ
+273 PPPPPEGRTAPS
-286 KDFTRFLRRAP
+286 KDFARFLKRGP
-297 ESGAPGLRPAGPVTT
+297 DSGSHRVRPAGPVTT
-312 SMAAPVAAP
+312 SFTAPVAAP
-321 PAAPPPSTSFRPAP
+321 PAAPPPSTSFRAAP
-335 PAPAPVRPPASG
+335 PAPAPAGPPTSGSLRLGSTSAASFLDIGAPPANVPWPAPVSGAFRVPPASGPASG
-347 SLNAADRAASLLE
+347 SLRASAPKGSPSSVSLRASAPPPSSQSRLE
-360 VGAPPA
+360 VPA
-366 SAPWPAPAASGTF
+366 SA
-379 RPPSSGSFRPP
+379 SGSTF
-390 ASGAVRPPSSGS
+390 A
-402 FRPPASAAT
+402 
-411 RGPSSTS
+411 
-418 FGTSPPSSSAG
+418 
-429 FPAPLPGA
+429 
-437 SGGLVSPTAVPS
+437 PTAIPS

>member
-31 RGTAGEKR
+31 RGVAGEKR
-39 IYFQNGRIISSSS
+39 VYFQNGRIISSSS

-69 TEEELTKAM
+69 TDEELTKAM

-107 RLKACETI
+107 RIKACETI

-124 AFHFLDGEIPQR
+124 AFQFIDGEIPQR

-156 DEWRRLKE
+156 DEWQ
-164 RIRSMR
+164 RIRHRVPSMK

-179 SVESLA
+179 PVESLA
-185 EPQRVILRAID
+185 EPQRLILRAID
-196 GVRTLAE
+196 GVRSLAE

-214 VAKLVFDL
+214 VAKLAFDL
-222 LESGHVELAG
+222 LESGHLEM
-232 GPSGAAPKSSE
+232 AAPALPGAPRSSE
-243 LTPEDPYETVFEE
+243 LTPEDPYEPVFAE
-256 AASPH
+256 AAAP

-266 DTADELS
+266 DTADE
-273 IPPPPAAPQNAPQ
+273 IPAPPAPPVVPV
-286 KDFTRFLRRAP
+286 KDFTRFLRRGP
-297 ESGAPGLRPAGPVTT
+297 DSGQPHATRPAGPVTT
-312 SMAAPVAAP
+312 SLAAPVAAP
-321 PAAPPPSTSFRPAP
+321 PPLPPPSTSFRSSA
-335 PAPAPVRPPASG
+335 PASG
-347 SLNAADRAASLLE
+347 SLAAPPPTSGAYRPPVSGNVPPPSASSL
-360 VGAPPA
+360 VDIGAPPA
-366 SAPWPAPAASGTF
+366 AMPRRDAPPVSGGFRAS
-379 RPPSSGSFRPP
+379 RPPSSGSVSAP
-390 ASGAVRPPSSGS
+390 APVPPSGPPSFGGIPSGS
-402 FRPPASAAT
+402 LVA
-411 RGPSSTS
+411 PS
-418 FGTSPPSSSAG
+418 
-429 FPAPLPGA
+429 
-437 SGGLVSPTAVPS
+437 AVPS

-472 INGLWDVRSIA
+472 INGMWDVRSIA

-491 EVLRVFEKLHD
+491 EVVRVFQKLHD

>member
-31 RGTAGEKR
+31 RGGAGEKR

-69 TEEELTKAM
+69 TDEELTKAM

-90 ILVMIGAI
+90 ILVMIGAV

-124 AFHFLDGEIPQR
+124 AFQFIDGEIPQR

-156 DEWRRLKE
+156 DEWQRLRE
-164 RIRSMR
+164 RVKSMR
-170 DVPTVVAPV
+170 DVPAIVAPV
-179 SVESLA
+179 AVDALP
-185 EPQRVILRAID
+185 EPQRLILRAID
-196 GVRTLAE
+196 GVRSLAD
-203 IAEATHNPDFP
+203 IAEATHNSDFP

-222 LESGHVELAG
+222 LESGHVELTPAVVA
-232 GPSGAAPKSSE
+232 SAPKSSE

-256 AASPH
+256 AATPH
-261 FEGVP
+261 FEGVS
-266 DTADELS
+266 DTADELN
-273 IPPPPAAPQNAPQ
+273 IPLAPPPARSAAQ
-286 KDFTRFLRRAP
+286 KDFTRFLRRGP
-297 ESGAPGLRPAGPVTT
+297 DSGSHPGRPPGPVTT
-312 SMAAPVAAP
+312 SIAAPVAAP
-321 PAAPPPSTSFRPAP
+321 PPAPPPSTSFRAAPPVSTSFRPAP
-335 PAPAPVRPPASG
+335 PVAEPVLAPSTGSFRAPDHPAS
-347 SLNAADRAASLLE
+347 SLLE
-360 VGAPPA
+360 IGAPPA
-366 SAPWPAPAASGTF
+366 SVPWPPAP
-379 RPPSSGSFRPP
+379 P
-390 ASGAVRPPSSGS
+390 V
-402 FRPPASAAT
+402 
-411 RGPSSTS
+411 STS
-418 FGTSPPSSSAG
+418 FRAPQPAAPPPSVSVRAPQPPSSSSG
-429 FPAPLPGA
+429 FPAPPPGA
-437 SGGLVSPTAVPS
+437 SGGMFGPTAIPS

-491 EVLRVFEKLHD
+491 EVVRVFQKLHD

>member
-31 RGTAGEKR
+31 RGGSGEKR
-39 IYFQNGRIISSSS
+39 VYFQNGRIISSSS

-107 RLKACETI
+107 RIKACETI
-115 YDIFLWPEG
+115 FDIFLWPEG
-124 AFHFLDGEIPQR
+124 AFHFIDGEIPQR
-136 PMVPIAIDVTGI
+136 PMIPIAIDVTGI

-156 DEWRRLKE
+156 DEWQRLKE
-164 RIRSMR
+164 RIVSMR

-179 SVESLA
+179 SVENLG
-185 EPQRVILRAID
+185 EPQRIILRAID

-203 IAEATHNPDFP
+203 IAETTHNPDFP
-214 VAKLVFDL
+214 VAKLVYDL
-222 LESGHVELAG
+222 LESGHLTLS
-232 GPSGAAPKSSE
+232 SGFAPPRSSE
-243 LTPEDPYETVFEE
+243 LTPEDPYETVFAE
-256 AASPH
+256 AATPH
-261 FEGVP
+261 YSGVI
-266 DTADELS
+266 DTADELN
-273 IPPPPAAPQNAPQ
+273 IPPPPPPPEGRPAPP
-286 KDFTRFLRRAP
+286 KDFTRFLRRGP
-297 ESGAPGLRPAGPVTT
+297 DSGTHASRPQGPLTA

-321 PAAPPPSTSFRPAP
+321 PPAPPPSTSFRPAP
-335 PAPAPVRPPASG
+335 PVSAPVQPPKSGTFQTMDRPAPSYFEIGAPPSSVPWPPAPPPSGVFRSPSSTAAAPNSVSFRTSQYPPQSPPASHS
-347 SLNAADRAASLLE
+347 SLAAS
-360 VGAPPA
+360 
-366 SAPWPAPAASGTF
+366 PAA
-379 RPPSSGSFRPP
+379 
-390 ASGAVRPPSSGS
+390 GA
-402 FRPPASAAT
+402 A
-411 RGPSSTS
+411 GP
-418 FGTSPPSSSAG
+418 FASSSI
-429 FPAPLPGA
+429 
-437 SGGLVSPTAVPS
+437 PS

-491 EVLRVFEKLHD
+491 EVRRVFEKLHD
-502 GGLIRWR
+502 GGLLRWR

>member
-31 RGTAGEKR
+31 RGGAGEKR

-124 AFHFLDGEIPQR
+124 AFQFLDGEIPQR

-148 VMEGLRRY
+148 VMEGLRRF
-156 DEWRRLKE
+156 DEWQRIRG
-164 RIRSMR
+164 RIRSLR
-170 DVPTVVAPV
+170 DVPTIVAPV
-179 SVESLA
+179 DVESLA
-185 EPQRVILRAID
+185 EPHRLILRAID
-196 GVRTLAE
+196 GVRSLGE
-203 IAEATHNPDFP
+203 IAEATHNSDFP
-214 VAKLVFDL
+214 VARLVFDL
-222 LESGHVELAG
+222 IESGHVELA
-232 GPSGAAPKSSE
+232 PAPAVAAPKSSE

-256 AASPH
+256 AATPH

-266 DTADELS
+266 DTADELPL
-273 IPPPPAAPQNAPQ
+273 PPPPQEGRTAPS
-286 KDFTRFLRRAP
+286 KDFARFLKRGPDSGSHRA
-297 ESGAPGLRPAGPVTT
+297 RPAGPVTT
-312 SMAAPVAAP
+312 SFAAPVAAP
-321 PAAPPPSTSFRPAP
+321 PAPPPSTSFRPSAAASAGP
-335 PAPAPVRPPASG
+335 PTSG
-347 SLNAADRAASLLE
+347 SLRIGAPSAASLLE
-360 VGAPPA
+360 VGAPP
-366 SAPWPAPAASGTF
+366 SNVPWPAPVSGAFRVPAPAAGPSSASLRAPAPQG
-379 RPPSSGSFRPP
+379 PPSSVSLRPP
-390 ASGAVRPPSSGS
+390 ASPPSSQNKLAV
-402 FRPPASAAT
+402 PASAS
-411 RGPSSTS
+411 GST
-418 FGTSPPSSSAG
+418 FA
-429 FPAPLPGA
+429 
-437 SGGLVSPTAVPS
+437 PTAIPS

>member
-31 RGTAGEKR
+31 RGGSGEKR
-39 IYFQNGRIISSSS
+39 VYFQNGRIISSSS

-107 RLKACETI
+107 RIKACETI
-115 YDIFLWPEG
+115 FDIFLWPEG
-124 AFHFLDGEIPQR
+124 AFHFIDGEIPQR
-136 PMVPIAIDVTGI
+136 PMIPIAIDVTGI

-156 DEWRRLKE
+156 DEWQRLKD
-164 RIRSMR
+164 RIVSMR
-170 DVPTVVAPV
+170 DVPSVVAPV
-179 SVESLA
+179 AIENLG
-185 EPQRVILRAID
+185 EPQRIILRAID
-196 GVRTLAE
+196 GVRSLAE

-222 LESGHVELAG
+222 LESGHLAIS
-232 GPSGAAPKSSE
+232 SGFSPPQSSE
-243 LTPEDPYETVFEE
+243 LTPEDPYETVFAD
-256 AASPH
+256 AATPH
-261 FEGVP
+261 YSGVI
-266 DTADELS
+266 DTADELN
-273 IPPPPAAPQNAPQ
+273 IPPPPPDGRPAPP
-286 KDFTRFLRRAP
+286 KDFTRFLRRGP
-297 ESGAPGLRPAGPVTT
+297 DSGTNASRAQGPVTT
-312 SMAAPVAAP
+312 SMAAADVAP

-335 PAPAPVRPPASG
+335 PVAAPHQAPGTGSFQAPDRPATSF
-347 SLNAADRAASLLE
+347 LE
-360 VGAPPA
+360 MGAPP
-366 SAPWPAPAASGTF
+366 SSVPWPPAPPPSGVFRSTPTATAGPTSVTF
-379 RPPSSGSFRPP
+379 R
-390 ASGAVRPPSSGS
+390 
-402 FRPPASAAT
+402 SAQSH
-411 RGPSSTS
+411 GQ
-418 FGTSPPSSSAG
+418 SPPSSQAGLPAPPSAG
-429 FPAPLPGA
+429 SSSPFA
-437 SGGLVSPTAVPS
+437 SSAIPS

-491 EVLRVFEKLHD
+491 EVRRVFEKLHD